1 MPWLPYVENVV
12 RFQVYRLLP
21 EFCLLFS
28 GGKKRIIGKGPMG
41 LRVLFMTIL
50 TIPEFHTLETL
61 VDSGYTH
68 TLDAHRGTFRF

>member
-1 MPWLPYVENVV
+1 MPWLPLP
-12 RFQVYRLLP
+12 QVQPLP
-21 EFCLLFS
+21 EFIFH
-28 GGKKRIIGKGPMG
+28 IIAGTG

-68 TLDAHRGTFRF
+68 THTRHGAQHSDSEISNQNL